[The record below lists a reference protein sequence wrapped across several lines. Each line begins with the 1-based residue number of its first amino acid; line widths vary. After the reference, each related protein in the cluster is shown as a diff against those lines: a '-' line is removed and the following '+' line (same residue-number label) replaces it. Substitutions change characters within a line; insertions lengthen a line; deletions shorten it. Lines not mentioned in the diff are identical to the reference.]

1 MSEDDRSITLGSSL
15 HSSIKSIPE
24 FARKPILGFSTW
36 STQLLDDA
44 PGYGGKHVTPWFNE
58 TTIKELSDAM
68 KEKLPN
74 YEYINLDSGWC
85 NECDEFGRWAVRT
98 DLFPNGLK
106 PVSQHLAKNGHKLG
120 IYILPGIRRD
130 AVDTKR
136 IIKGTTHTCDE
147 LVPSRYE
154 GCGFKGTT
162 YMPDEH
168 SALVQAYYDSIAEAF
183 HEWGVSFIKLDAV
196 GPGGG
201 SEYYPFTAPDNRAC
215 TVMLHKAFQP
225 YNMWVEISWYIDPT
239 YADEWAQIC
248 NGARIYVD
256 IESYSTKTMTSS
268 HRIMQR
274 ITPCEAWAN
283 TCVVGSDYGF
293 YIDLDAVLVGMT
305 VNGKCVDGLD
315 NDDVRQ
321 TCLSFWA
328 IVSSVF
334 CLGSDPRAIPDKYL
348 AWYNHA
354 EIQEIHQSGV
364 MARPIGSGNVWQNR
378 KQVWWKKLK
387 DGRIYVCLIN
397 AHTYIFML
405 GLSHEVTLNLAD
417 IGLKKAQLKD
427 VWTSEQLG
435 VYEDKY
441 SIVLRAGQSQ
451 TLLITPVL
459 G

>member
-1 MSEDDRSITLGSSL
+1 MHLFLVPTIR
-15 HSSIKSIPE
+15 IPE
-24 FARKPILGFSTW
+24 YARKPVLGFSTW
-36 STQLLDDA
+36 SSQLLDDI
-44 PGYGGKHVTPWFNE
+44 PGYGGKHVNPWFNE
-58 TTIKELSDAM
+58 QQIKDISDTM
-68 KEKLPN
+68 REKMPS

-85 NECDEFGRWAVRT
+85 NSCDEYGRWNVRK
-98 DLFPNGLK
+98 DVFPNGLR
-106 PVSQHLAKNGHKLG
+106 PIADHLKKNGHKLG
-120 IYILPGIRRD
+120 LYILPGIRQD
-130 AVDTKR
+130 GADNKKT
-136 IIKGTTHTCDE
+136 IKGTTHTLDE
-147 LVPSRYE
+147 LVPSRKE

-162 YMPDEH
+162 FMPDEH
-168 SALVQAYYDSIAEAF
+168 NELVQKYYDSIADLF

-215 TVMLHKAFQP
+215 TQMMYNAFKR
-225 YNMWVEISWYIDPT
+225 YDIWLEISWQIDPA
-239 YADEWAQIC
+239 YADEWAQIS

-256 IESYSTKTMTSS
+256 IESYSTKSMTSS

-274 ITPCEAWAN
+274 ITPCEKWAD

-293 YIDLDAVLVGMT
+293 YIDLDVVLVGMT

-321 TCLSFWA
+321 TCISFWA

-334 CLGSDPRAIPDKYL
+334 CIGSDPRAIPEKYL
-348 AWYNHA
+348 EWYNHK
-354 EIQEIHQSGV
+354 EILEIHQSGV

-387 DGRIYVCLIN
+387 DGRIYICLIN

-405 GLSHEVTLNLAD
+405 GLSHEVTVNFQD
-417 IGLKKAQLKD
+417 IGDFKKAQLKD
-427 VWTSEQLG
+427 VWTGEHLG
-435 VYEDKY
+435 LYDDKY

-451 TLLITPVL
+451 TLLLTPAA
-459 G
+459 